1 MTTFVKLNELDMAN
15 SKSGNKRAGGGR
27 VRATTPKAGVTK
39 NRSRKYG
46 CGGNIKNK

>member
-1 MTTFVKLNELDMAN
+1 MAT
-15 SKSGNKRAGGGR
+15 KSTNKRASGGR

-46 CGGNIKNK
+46 CGGSIKNK